1 MSLKA
6 PVGGGDFER
15 ELPPAGMM
23 HARCVAV
30 LDLGTHTDPKFV
42 NERTG
47 KPVRAHKVQLQFE
60 LDATMEYD
68 GQTVPMMATM
78 RLTLSSNEK
87 SAMRKHLESWY
98 GKKFSN
104 EELEAAGGF
113 DVEKLLGRP
122 ALLNL
127 THSADGK
134 YANITSINP
143 PMRGVNVAPQH
154 YPSRFFELSNPSE
167 AVWNTLSKKTREFIA
182 NCEEVKLGGVVLPAY
197 TEKPKAET
205 KATEAEKPKDF
216 QADDD
221 SIPF

>member
-23 HARCVAV
+23 HARCVVV
-30 LDLGTHTDPKFV
+30 LDLGTHTDPKFL
-42 NERTG
+42 NDKTG

-60 LDATMEYD
+60 LDATTEYE
-68 GQTVPMMATM
+68 GEKVPMMATM

-87 SAMRKHLESWY
+87 SALRKHLESWY

-104 EELEAAGGF
+104 EELDAAGGF

-127 THSADGK
+127 THSKDGK

-143 PMRGVNVAPQH
+143 PMRGVEVAPQH
-154 YPSRFFELSNPSE
+154 YPSRLFSLSDPSSE
-167 AVWNTLSKKTREFIA
+167 VWQTLSSKTREFIA
-182 NCEEVKLGGVVLPAY
+182 ESEEVTSGQVTLPLYIA
-197 TEKPKAET
+197 KA
-205 KATEAEKPKDF
+205 K
-216 QADDD
+216 
-221 SIPF
+221 